1 MPDAPAIAVLFG
13 RLHVLLVHFP
23 VALLLVAA
31 ALSFWPWRREGQQ
44 AAAGWC
50 LALGL
55 LGALAAASTGWVLGT
70 LEPPGGAA
78 DQIMKWH
85 RAAGLLAT
93 GAALLA
99 WLATRVRALD
109 RPLLRR
115 GSLLLAAALVGLTGH
130 LGGSMT
136 YGKDWLTAPFAPRAP
151 AAPAAPSGAGAAT
164 SAASPAAPHVDFATE
179 VLPILESRCFQCHGP
194 NKVRGKLRLDSRD
207 ALFDPARRASWVV
220 EPGQPDRSELIRR
233 ISLPSEDEHRMPG
246 RGDPLDAEQIAT
258 LRAWVAQG
266 AEWSRS

>member
-13 RLHVLLVHFP
+13 RLHVMLVHFP
-23 VALLLVAA
+23 VALLLAAA
-31 ALSFWPWRREGQQ
+31 ALTFWPSRREGQQ
-44 AAAGWC
+44 VAAGWC
-50 LALGL
+50 LGLGL
-55 LGALAAASTGWVLGT
+55 LGALAAASSGWVLAM
-70 LEPPGGAA
+70 LESPGGAA
-78 DQIMKWH
+78 DQTLTWH

-130 LGGSMT
+130 LGGSMV
-136 YGKDWLTAPFAPRAP
+136 YGKDWLTAPFAARAP
-151 AAPAAPSGAGAAT
+151 AAA
-164 SAASPAAPHVDFATE
+164 PAAPHVDFATE

-233 ISLPSEDEHRMPG
+233 ISLPSDDEHRMPG
-246 RGDPLDAEQIAT
+246 RGDPLDAAQIAT

-266 AEWSRS
+266 AEWTRG